1 MHEKGLE
8 SRNAYTSRYANSLAS
23 KVRNTVDQPR
33 TMLHSIRQSSKA
45 DRPVVTVLKLHVTG
59 WPVYPFPTHTIS
71 PRLTRSHPKHLHQL
85 PVKLPSSTTHCIH
98 HRNRRKQ
105 SKVGCKIHRQS
116 PPLCTSLEITSHIP
130 YIYDNVTGR
139 LAPAKLTTVFLR
151 KDGILDF
158 KSRDQHSS
166 T

>member
-1 MHEKGLE
+1 MYTTTCYWKGFWSSSCSTSIVKWKRSKHQDTNIVLHEKGLE
-8 SRNAYTSRYANSLAS
+8 SRKAYTSRYANSLAS

-33 TMLHSIRQSSKA
+33 TMPRSIRQSSKA

-85 PVKLPSSTTHCIH
+85 PVKVPSSTTHCIH

-105 SKVGCKIHRQS
+105 SKVGCKNHR
-116 PPLCTSLEITSHIP
+116 
-130 YIYDNVTGR
+130 
-139 LAPAKLTTVFLR
+139 
-151 KDGILDF
+151 
-158 KSRDQHSS
+158 
-166 T
+166 